1 MEFIIKKIEKNF
13 FVAQVI
19 AAPLGL
25 SAIGL
30 WMFRPDL
37 LLLAEALGCFTVAYL
52 LTVRLYYNNK
62 LDALAQAE
70 ETLQR
75 TGAATVPVFS
85 GYTCYGRL
93 FEAWNGNVHFIEEIG
108 KW

>member
-13 FVAQVI
+13 FVAQTI
-19 AAPLGL
+19 AALLGL

-30 WMFRPDL
+30 WLCRPDL
-37 LLLAEALGCFTVAYL
+37 LLLAEALGCFTAAYL
-52 LTVRLYYNNK
+52 LTVRNYYGNK
-62 LDALAQAE
+62 LGALDQAFE
-70 ETLQR
+70 ALQR
-75 TGAATVPVFS
+75 TGAKTIPVFS

-93 FEAWNGNVHFIEEIG
+93 CQDWTGEIYFIDEVS